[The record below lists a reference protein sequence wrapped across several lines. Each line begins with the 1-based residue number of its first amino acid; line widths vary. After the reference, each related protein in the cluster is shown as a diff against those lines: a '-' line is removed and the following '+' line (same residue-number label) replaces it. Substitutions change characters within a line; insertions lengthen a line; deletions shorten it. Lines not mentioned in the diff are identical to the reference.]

1 MYVDN
6 VVIDQAN
13 KEIDRMTKQQLLKIY
28 TQANFDAVTNK
39 ARRSAIA
46 DYEIMRART
55 KATKRGATPVEIQRN
70 VKMI

>member
-1 MYVDN
+1 
-6 VVIDQAN
+6 
-13 KEIDRMTKQQLLKIY
+13 MTKQQLLKIY

-70 VKMI
+70 VEMI

>member
-1 MYVDN
+1 MDN

-13 KEIDRMTKQQLLKIY
+13 KETGDRHMTKQQLLKIY

-55 KATKRGATPVEIQRN
+55 KATKQGDR
-70 VKMI
+70 KMFIAKGNTYK